1 VATALVPGSYDPIHV
16 GHLRIIE
23 TTAQLFDQVVVAV
36 VGNPQKSASGLFDV
50 AEREALIEASVRHLD
65 NVKTAHWSGLTVDLA
80 RDLGIDVIVKGLRGL
95 TDFEYEVQM
104 AQTNEHVSGVVTM
117 FLPTAPEHGYLASR
131 FIREI
136 ARMGGKVSDMVPPPV
151 AARLQEHFGS

>member
-1 VATALVPGSYDPIHV
+1 MPTALVPGSYDPIHV
-16 GHLRIIE
+16 GHIKVIE
-23 TTAQLFDQVVVAV
+23 TTAQLFDQVVVAA
-36 VGNPQKSASGLFDV
+36 VGNPEKSASGLFDLE
-50 AEREALIEASVRHLD
+50 EREALIADCVRHLD
-65 NVKTAHWSGLTVDLA
+65 NVKTARWSGLVVDLA
-80 RDLGIDVIVKGLRGL
+80 RNLGAEVIVKGLRGM

-136 ARMGGKVSDMVPPPV
+136 ARMGGKVTDMVPPPV
-151 AARLQEHFGS
+151 ALR